1 MKNTRK
7 IIFLGLMVAQSLV
20 LYIIESFMPV
30 PFIAPGAKLGLAN
43 IITVVSL
50 YMLTEKQAMGIL
62 LVRIMMSSIF
72 GGGFSA
78 FLYSLTGGIFS
89 FVFMALVKRNEKYFS
104 IIGTSVAGALFHNI
118 GQLLM
123 ASFIIKNLGIYIY
136 FPILALVSIPTG
148 IFVGI
153 VSNSMVKKY
162 KILFKSYI
170 QQI

>member
-20 LYIIESFMPV
+20 LYIIESLMPV

-78 FLYSLTGGIFS
+78 FLNSLTGGIFS
-89 FVFMALVKRNEKYFS
+89 FIFMALVKRNENYFS